1 MTTEKK
7 LLAQFKN
14 ALANA
19 SQENQAKENSE
30 ILKEHQLK
38 HVPVS
43 ESHRQ
48 HVNHTDSHV
57 DRIEKNRVEEPQ
69 YPAKTPTKR

>member
-30 ILKEHQLK
+30 ILKEHQLN
-38 HVPVS
+38 HAPVS
-43 ESHRQ
+43 ECHRK
-48 HVNHTDSHV
+48 HVNHTDSHI
-57 DRIEKNRVEEPQ
+57 DRIEKPQ